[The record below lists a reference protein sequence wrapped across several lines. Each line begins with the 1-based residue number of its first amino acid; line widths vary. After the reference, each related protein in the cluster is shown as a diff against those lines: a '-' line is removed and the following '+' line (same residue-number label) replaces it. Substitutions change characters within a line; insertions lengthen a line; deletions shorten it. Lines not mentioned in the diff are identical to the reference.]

1 MESNEFQASLRWPE
15 QREKFPPCQAA
26 CPSGNDIR
34 GWIAIITQS
43 GAQGL
48 GPDDA
53 CILAWNRLVSSN
65 PFPATMGRVCPFPCE
80 TRCNRT
86 HKDGSVAIHALERYI
101 GDWALRNGLA
111 LPRLETRPQH
121 ESVGVIG
128 AGPAGLSFAWQM
140 ARRGYPVT
148 VYEAA
153 PEPGGMLRY
162 GIPSYRLPKHICEG
176 EIQRILD
183 LGVDLRLNT
192 RIGREVTLAEL
203 YNRHSGL
210 FLGIG
215 AQQGR
220 SLRIPG
226 EEGPGVWTGV
236 DYLNLVNRGQK
247 VDVGERVVVVG
258 GGNSAINAARMARRS
273 GAAVF
278 LLYRRTREEMPAIES
293 ETEDALQEDVNIEY
307 LAAPR
312 EILREGGR
320 IRALIIQKMRLAEPD
335 KSGRRRPVP
344 APGAEYELPVDSV
357 IAAISQ
363 EPEWEDLDD
372 LNPGGIWMECD
383 ATGRA
388 GDRLW
393 AGGDVLGLGIASRA
407 IGQGRQAAEAMHVH
421 LRGLDATENP
431 RELAIPR
438 DQIRLDYYAEQ
449 SPVKPPSRPPEEWLS
464 DPEREICLTIAEHQF
479 RQEISRCFSC
489 GLCFG
494 CQRCWM
500 YCNPS
505 SYTPLREPGPGA
517 YFSLDLDS
525 CEGCGKCIEVC
536 PCGFLGL
543 RETVQPPPSE

>member
-1 MESNEFQASLRWPE
+1 MKSNDFQATLRWPE
-15 QREKFPPCQAA
+15 QLEKRPPCQDA

-48 GPDDA
+48 GREDA
-53 CILAWNRLVSSN
+53 CTLAWNRLVSAN
-65 PFPATMGRVCPFPCE
+65 PFPATMGRICPSPCE
-80 TRCNRT
+80 TRCNRN
-86 HKDGSVAIHALERYI
+86 HKDGAVAIHALERYI
-101 GDWALRNGLA
+101 GDWALQNRLA
-111 LPRLETRPQH
+111 LPLLDVYPQH
-121 ESVGVIG
+121 ESIGVIG
-128 AGPAGLSFAWQM
+128 AGPAGLSFAYQM

-162 GIPSYRLPKHICEG
+162 GIPGYRLPKNIRDG

-183 LGVDLRLNT
+183 LGVALRLNT
-192 RIGREVTLAEL
+192 RIGREVSLAGL
-203 YNRHSGL
+203 YNRHSRL

-236 DYLNLVNRGQK
+236 DYLNLVNSGRK
-247 VDVGERVVVVG
+247 VYVGDRVVVIG
-258 GGNSAINAARMARRS
+258 GGNSAINAARIARRS
-273 GAAVF
+273 GAIVC
-278 LLYRRTREEMPAIES
+278 LLYRRTREEMPAIDS
-293 ETEDALQEDVNIEY
+293 EIEDALQEDVNIEY

-312 EILREGGR
+312 EILREGSR
-320 IRALIIQKMRLAEPD
+320 IRAMIVQKMQLAEPD
-335 KSGRRRPVP
+335 KSGRRRPAP
-344 APGAEYELPVDSV
+344 LPGAEYELPVDSIIV
-357 IAAISQ
+357 AISQ
-363 EPEWEDLDD
+363 EPEWENLGDLS
-372 LNPGGIWMECD
+372 PRGIWIECN
-383 ATGRA
+383 ATGRV
-388 GDRLW
+388 DERLW

-407 IGQGRQAAEAMHVH
+407 IAQGRRAAEAMHAQLH
-421 LRGLDATENP
+421 GLATTENP
-431 RELAIPR
+431 RGRALTADE
-438 DQIRLDYYAEQ
+438 IRLDYYAVQ
-449 SPVKPPSRPPEEWLS
+449 APVKPPARPPEEWLNAP
-464 DPEREICLTIAEHQF
+464 DREICQTLPEDLFQQELT
-479 RQEISRCFSC
+479 RCFSC

-505 SYTPLREPGPGA
+505 SYTRLRETAPGA

-536 PCGFLGL
+536 PCGFLSL
-543 RETVQPPPSE
+543 REAAHGSSA

>member
-1 MESNEFQASLRWPE
+1 MENNSFQAALRRPE
-15 QREKFPPCQAA
+15 QREKLPPCRDA

-34 GWIAIITQS
+34 GWIATITQP
-43 GAQGL
+43 GTQGL
-48 GPDDA
+48 GRDDA
-53 CILAWNRLVSSN
+53 CILAWNRLVATN
-65 PFPATMGRVCPFPCE
+65 PFPATMGRICPAPCE
-80 TRCNRT
+80 TRCNRI
-86 HKDGSVAIHALERYI
+86 HKDGPVAIHVLERYI
-101 GDWALRNGLA
+101 GDWALRNRLA
-111 LPRLETRPQH
+111 LPRLEAASQH
-121 ESVGVIG
+121 ESIGVIG

-148 VYEAA
+148 IYEAA

-162 GIPSYRLPKHICEG
+162 GIPAYRLPKNVRDG

-192 RIGREVTLAEL
+192 RIGREVTLEGL
-203 YNRHSGL
+203 YKRHSGL

-220 SLRIPG
+220 SLRISG

-236 DYLNLVNRGQK
+236 DYLNRVNSGRN
-247 VDVGERVVVVG
+247 VDVGDRTVVIG
-258 GGNSAINAARMARRS
+258 GGNSAVNAARAARRS

-278 LLYRRTREEMPAIES
+278 LLYRRTRGEMPAIQS
-293 ETEDALQEDVNIEY
+293 EIEDALQEDVNIEY

-320 IRALIIQKMRLAEPD
+320 VRALIVQKMQLAEPD
-335 KSGRRRPVP
+335 QSGRRRPLPV
-344 APGAEYELPVDSV
+344 PGAEYELPVDSV

-363 EPEWEDLDD
+363 EPAWEYLAE
-372 LNPGGIWMECD
+372 PGSRGIWMECD
-383 ATGRA
+383 ANGRV
-388 GDRLW
+388 GERLW
-393 AGGDVLGLGIASRA
+393 AGGDVTGLGIASRA
-407 IGQGRQAAEAMHVH
+407 IAHGRRAAAAMHAQ
-421 LRGLDATENP
+421 LRGLADTEQSRGLP
-431 RELAIPR
+431 IMP

-449 SPVKPPSRPPEEWLS
+449 SPVTPPTRPPGEWLHE
-464 DPEREICLTIAEHQF
+464 PEREICSTIAEEPF
-479 RQEISRCFSC
+479 RRELGRCFSC

-505 SYTPLREPGPGA
+505 SYTPLREPGPGN

-536 PCGFLGL
+536 PCGFLSL
-543 RETVQPPPSE
+543 RETVQAAIG